1 MTWPTP
7 QYSRNQVT
15 NAGEYLRQT
24 PAGSLTRI
32 KDVNAWFHAYEVLA
46 NWRACHG
53 YPINT
58 FQATLRTRLK
68 KIDDTALVAQRLKR
82 TPSILNKLRRF
93 KGMNLARMQD
103 IGGLRAVVKGV
114 ASLNTLN
121 EAYLSSPLTH
131 EFVAQ
136 YDYVRHPK
144 PSGYRSIHIVY
155 RYKAR
160 TASPYDGLLIELQLR
175 TRVQHSWATA
185 VETAG
190 TFLEHSLKSNEG
202 PEEWL
207 KFFALAGNAF
217 AHLEG
222 SQPIPGFETLS
233 AIETFKRTVDEAGR
247 LHIRNTLL
255 GYSSAVREIAPGS
268 KRAAFYLVQLDL
280 NQEVKTVSITPFR
293 RDQLELA
300 NAAYA
305 ADEKHASLTGAQVV
319 LVSAG
324 SIESLRRAY
333 PNYFLDTHEFLRN
346 LSRVERLATVRPVTV
361 IKPKPLVKPK
371 PGTKPKTLAKPKP
384 LAVDPS
390 VTA

>member
-7 QYSRNQVT
+7 QYTRNQVSK
-15 NAGEYLRQT
+15 AGEFLASRGDG
-24 PAGSLTRI
+24 PLEGSEI
-32 KDVNAWFHAYEVLA
+32 DVWMHSYEVLA

-58 FQATLRTRLK
+58 FQATLRNRLK
-68 KIDDTALVAQRLKR
+68 KIDPSALVAQRLKR
-82 TPSILNKLRRF
+82 TPSIVNKLRRL

-103 IGGLRAVVKGV
+103 IGGLRAVVRGLRTLD
-114 ASLNTLN
+114 ALND
-121 EAYLSSPLTH
+121 AYVNTALTH
-131 EFVAQ
+131 EHVAQ

-144 PSGYRSIHIVY
+144 PSGYRSIHLVY

-160 TASPYDGLLIELQLR
+160 DASPYDGLLLELQLR

-207 KFFALAGNAF
+207 KFFALAGHAF

-222 SQPIPGFETLS
+222 SAPIPGFEEMS
-233 AIETFKRTVDEAGR
+233 RAETFVRATAEAQR
-247 LHIRNTLL
+247 LHIRDMLL
-255 GYSSAVREIAPGS
+255 GYSSAVRAIAPGT
-268 KRAAFYLVQLDL
+268 KRAAFYLVQLDV
-280 NQEVKTVSITPFR
+280 NEQEKTVSITPFA
-293 RDQLELA
+293 RDQLERA
-300 NAAYA
+300 STAYA
-305 ADEKHASLTGAQVV
+305 EAEKQASLTGNQVV

-346 LSRVERLATVRPVTV
+346 LGRVERRAQMPRPG
-361 IKPKPLVKPK
+361 KAMRP
-371 PGTKPKTLAKPKP
+371 
-384 LAVDPS
+384 
-390 VTA
+390 

>member
-7 QYSRNQVT
+7 TFSRNQVSK
-15 NAGEYLRQT
+15 AGARLATGLPKGHLSTEELDDW
-24 PAGSLTRI
+24 I
-32 KDVNAWFHAYEVLA
+32 HAYDVLA

-68 KIDDTALVAQRLKR
+68 KIDDKALVAQRLKR
-82 TPSILNKLRRF
+82 TPSIVNKLRRF

-103 IGGLRAVVKGV
+103 IGGLRAVVG
-114 ASLNTLN
+114 SLHQLDALN
-121 EAYLSSPLTH
+121 EAYLGTPLTH
-131 EFVAQ
+131 ELVAQ

-144 PSGYRSIHIVY
+144 PSGYRSIHLVY

-160 TASPYDGLLIELQLR
+160 AASPYDGLLLELQLR

-207 KFFALAGNAF
+207 RFFALAGSAF

-222 SQPIPGFETLS
+222 SAGVPGFEPLS
-233 AIETFKRTVDEAGR
+233 RQQTYKRTAEEASR
-247 LHIRNTLL
+247 LRIRDMLL
-255 GYSSAVREIAPGS
+255 GYSSAVREIAPT
-268 KRAAFYLVQLDL
+268 KRAAFYLVEL
-280 NQEVKTVSITPFR
+280 NLRQEQKTVSITPFA
-293 RDQLELA
+293 RDQLERA

-305 ADEKHASLTGAQVV
+305 DVEKQASERGSQVV

-333 PNYFLDTHEFLRN
+333 PNYFLDTHEFLGN
-346 LSRVERLATVRPVTV
+346 LSRVERSAP
-361 IKPKPLVKPK
+361 
-371 PGTKPKTLAKPKP
+371 
-384 LAVDPS
+384 
-390 VTA
+390 